1 MFKKHR
7 QKHLKPM
14 KQKSSR
20 HALRQTKDG
29 VETVLG
35 GKADVE
41 KQWKRVLAS
50 YADRWQTRCF

>member
-1 MFKKHR
+1 
-7 QKHLKPM
+7 M